1 MVVMY
6 WTESGEVLAALLLL
20 LVLLLPLFF
29 FFLMEGRWRSGRQV
43 GSHTCW
49 LPRVGSCKAVGIILV
64 TGITALQVFGQH
76 DGD

>member
-29 FFLMEGRWRSGRQV
+29 FFNGGEVEVRPSGR
-43 GSHTCW
+43 
-49 LPRVGSCKAVGIILV
+49 
-64 TGITALQVFGQH
+64 
-76 DGD
+76 

>member
-29 FFLMEGRWRSGRQV
+29 FLMEGRWRSGRQI

-64 TGITALQVFGQH
+64 TGITAFQVFGQH